1 MQERGNVVRI
11 SIAPG
16 LATAAKYGTWLSI
29 IAIALTAVLSSADA
43 HAPYGIIAVFL
54 VVLCACIAVR
64 VLAAV
69 SRPAGPAA

>member
-1 MQERGNVVRI
+1 MRI

-16 LATAAKYGTWLSI
+16 LVTAATYGTWLSI

-54 VVLCACIAVR
+54 VLLCVCIGIR
-64 VLAAV
+64 VLAMM
-69 SRPAGPAA
+69 SRRPAA